1 MLTTLYGVFGIVGRW
16 PRWRPFFDLSKDGAV
31 RSFLGLIICYPALWM
46 VLRGI
51 ETERAR
57 LADAPSPDLSVPL
70 FAVIITLWL
79 GSFHLSSALIAT
91 LMGKTDALRDW
102 WVVRNWAL
110 IWVSAALGLVFAATT
125 LGLPFIVANGA
136 LFAAYLGLL
145 AIDIRIAQRAAGFPW
160 GTAILVACVIVSTS
174 MVVLLISIL
183 RILQP

>member
-1 MLTTLYGVFGIVGRW
+1 MLKTLYGVFGIVGRW
-16 PRWRPFFDLSKDGAV
+16 PHWRQFFDLSNDGAV
-31 RSFLGLIICYPALWM
+31 RSFLGLILCYPALWL
-46 VLRGI
+46 VLSAV

-57 LADAPSPDLSVPL
+57 LMEAPPPELSVPL
-70 FAVIITLWL
+70 FALIITLWL
-79 GSFHLSSALIAT
+79 GSFHLSSALIAV
-91 LMGKTDALRDW
+91 LMGKTAALREW

-110 IWVSAALGLVFAATT
+110 IWVCVILGVVFAITT
-125 LGLPFIVANGA
+125 LGLPFIVAYGA

-145 AIDIRIAQRAAGFPW
+145 AIDIRIAQRAADFAW